1 MALPNVN
8 IKIGNGN
15 LGRVSTSSD
24 GVAGMVLTGVA
35 VGDTLKLN
43 THYQLSSVRDL
54 AALGVTEENN
64 PLVYK
69 DVKAFYTQAGEGAE
83 LHILVVAEATTL
95 SQMTAIDAGAPL
107 RRLLDAA
114 GGRIRLVGINRS
126 LPSEYTPTTTQGI
139 DADAISAL
147 QGAQA
152 LAEDYAA
159 GMMPVRGFIP
169 APAWDDTSEDLFKP
183 RSASC
188 NCFALVLASDD
199 ATGKTA
205 AIGQILG
212 RAAAVSV
219 QISIA
224 RVRDGAIAEN
234 GYFTNGKSVKDEAAK
249 LNELND
255 AGYVFYRTFPTLEG
269 VYLNDDMTA
278 APETDDYSN
287 LNLGRVMDKVMLLS
301 YKTCL
306 TELMD
311 NVEVDDKGRLPA
323 EVCAY
328 FEGLVKDAIGV
339 AMDEEISGVTVY
351 VNPDQNILA
360 TSTLVIEI
368 TIVPQ
373 GTLRKITVEL
383 AFANPYK
390 NS

>member
-1 MALPNVN
+1 MGLPNVN

-83 LHILVVAEATTL
+83 LHILIVAEATTL
-95 SQMTAIDAGAPL
+95 SQMTAIDADAPL

-126 LPSEYTPTTTQGI
+126 LPAEYTPTTTQGI

-188 NCFALVLASDD
+188 NRFALVLASDD

-234 GYFTNGKSVKDEAAK
+234 GYFTNGKSVKDEVAK
-249 LNELND
+249 LDELND

-301 YKTCL
+301 YKTYL

-311 NVEVDDKGRLPA
+311 NVEVDDNGRLPA

-328 FEGLVKDAIGV
+328 FEGLVKGAIGI